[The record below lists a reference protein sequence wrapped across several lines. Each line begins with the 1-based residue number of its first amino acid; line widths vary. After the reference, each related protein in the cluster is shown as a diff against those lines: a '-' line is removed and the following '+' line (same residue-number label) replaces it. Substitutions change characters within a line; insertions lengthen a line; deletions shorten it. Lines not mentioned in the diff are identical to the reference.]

1 MKSYKLDKLGVE
13 RVELNVSVKQGESEV
28 FVSRFLNLLEKHSI
42 APTQIN
48 MEITETSSITSTE
61 NLYNNM
67 KRLEEHGVTFSLD
80 DFGAGTSN
88 LNYIVDMPV
97 NIVKLDKHL
106 TDEYFKNPKAQAIVK
121 TVIEMAHSMG
131 IDITAEGIETEE
143 QLNTMKELG
152 VDYIQGYYFSRPLP
166 EHEYL
171 KFIQNHNL

>member
-1 MKSYKLDKLGVE
+1 
-13 RVELNVSVKQGESEV
+13 
-28 FVSRFLNLLEKHSI
+28 
-42 APTQIN
+42 
-48 MEITETSSITSTE
+48 
-61 NLYNNM
+61 M

-80 DFGAGTSN
+80 DFGTGTSN

-106 TDEYFKNPKAQAIVK
+106 TDEYFKNSKAQAIVK
-121 TVIEMAHSMG
+121 TVIEMAHSMD
-131 IDITAEGIETEE
+131 IDIVAEGIETEE

-152 VDYIQGYYFSRPLP
+152 VDYIQGYYFARPLP